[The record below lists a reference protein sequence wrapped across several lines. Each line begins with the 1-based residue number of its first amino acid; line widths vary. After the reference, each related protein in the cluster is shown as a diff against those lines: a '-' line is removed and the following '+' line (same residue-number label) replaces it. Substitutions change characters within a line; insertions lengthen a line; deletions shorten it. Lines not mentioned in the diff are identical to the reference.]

1 MAKAT
6 TVKAISLGYRPAG
19 SAICN
24 NAESYTPLMGVL
36 KGLTIGQDDPDSS
49 SIDAEFFDVPFDIF
63 YDGQPITF
71 NFELANYELEGQ
83 EIVLTDLF
91 GGNWEYQEEEYDG
104 SPYAFSSEWEW
115 RIEFSRGHKGIV
127 MYRGL
132 TIGTIKKDEDGAL
145 NFNVTITSLD
155 ARGTRV
161 LNTVMQPMTNIVQ
174 DNRMY
179 SIIGGYVNEDM
190 NLDLI
195 NMQEGEEAYVFV
207 KHRFVKP
214 ELMTQDLE
222 NPALKLVCDGPSAGL
237 ENVIRIYP
245 IILKEGA
252 VNIGTGRTSPACWV
266 TINTHE
272 DNTPDFGMVWGGDNS
287 GVPDEIASFLRR
299 RYNNEI
305 DFSYEDDIFV
315 DDTADIPELN
325 AGVNMS
331 WI

>member
-1 MAKAT
+1 MTKAT

-24 NAESYTPLMGVL
+24 NAETYTPLMGVL

-83 EIVLTDLF
+83 ETVLTDLF
-91 GGNWEYQEEEYDG
+91 GGYWEYQEQEYDG

-155 ARGTRV
+155 AKGTRV
-161 LNTVMQPMTNIVQ
+161 YDIATKTYKTVS
-174 DNRMY
+174 DNKMY
-179 SIIGGYVNEDM
+179 SIIGDYLNDDM
-190 NLDLI
+190 NLDLSS
-195 NMQEGEEAYVFV
+195 MQDGDEAYVFI
-207 KHRFVKP
+207 KHRFIDP
-214 ELMTQDLE
+214 DDSGYDIE
-222 NPALKLVCDGPSAGL
+222 NPVVKLESKGQEGFMITA
-237 ENVIRIYP
+237 
-245 IILKEGA
+245 IIIEGA
-252 VNIGTGRTSPACWV
+252 MQDVPACWV
-266 TINTHE
+266 TINTHDDCE
-272 DNTPDFGMVWGGDNS
+272 PQFGMPLKNNTGFYDILS
-287 GVPDEIASFLRR
+287 SFLYR
-299 RYNNEI
+299 RYNQEF
-305 DFSYEDDIFV
+305 DFLTADEDIVIRDF
-315 DDTADIPELN
+315 ADIPELN